1 MTNRELKSR
10 ENLWLNDFK
19 TSLFRS
25 WNSDL
30 RQSQSSSDV
39 DTILQQ
45 SLLYIV
51 FVDVATKLINIEK
64 VCCQEI
70 SCITLLQ
77 S

>member
-45 SLLYIV
+45 SLSYIV
-51 FVDVATKLINIEK
+51 FVDY
-64 VCCQEI
+64 CRY
-70 SCITLLQ
+70 
-77 S
+77 